1 MFRLFHRGV
10 NARSGR
16 HVPDDL
22 RRTRHS
28 GPEPTEPWG
37 LAESWIEDPAGIRIV
52 LVEFPP
58 ATLSA
63 VTTIGVTAQVT
74 TAMRHVRAFTVGF
87 KRIDRPILGYPRILS
102 ALARMTR
109 MS

>member
-1 MFRLFHRGV
+1 MFRLFNGGV

-28 GPEPTEPWG
+28 GPEPAEPWG
-37 LAESWIEDPAGIRIV
+37 LAESWTEDPDGIRIV

-63 VTTIGVTAQVT
+63 VTRDRRHRPGDDRYAACAGV
-74 TAMRHVRAFTVGF
+74 HGG
-87 KRIDRPILGYPRILS
+87 L
-102 ALARMTR
+102 
-109 MS
+109 